1 MASPA
6 AIDLFAGGGG
16 FTEGLKLAG
25 YDVVFANDVSELM
38 RPTYENNHPDTAFIA
53 DDINNL
59 TLNRIE
65 TELQDAKTSINS
77 SSIDLV
83 VGGPPCQGFSRIGT
97 RNSEDERNA
106 LVFSFA
112 ELVNTIHPKAFV
124 MENVSGLLSA
134 KTGSGKIINQVL
146 QILKVGGYRVTLP
159 VQVLNAA
166 NYGVPQYRKRVF
178 ILGVRDDIAHQLP
191 GGQLRYPSPS
201 HVVGNN
207 DYTLFQNGQAAFISV
222 EEAIS
227 DLPVK
232 ATARGSTTL
241 YPVSRMKTQ
250 YQVKMR
256 HKAPKVIHNHHT
268 KGIQDLRMRR
278 IRALKDEGSNK
289 TNLPPELQAGG
300 LDVKYRRLRYSE
312 PAPTLTAHI
321 GKDLSDFIHPKY
333 DRWITVR
340 EAARLQSFPDHYM
353 FLGSESLQLK
363 MIGNAVPP
371 LVACAIGYQIGV
383 DLGLDVVKP
392 LRL

>member
-1 MASPA
+1 MASPI

-25 YDVVFANDVSELM
+25 YDVVFANDISEQM
-38 RPTYENNHPDTAFIA
+38 RPTFEKNHPNAVFIA

-65 TELQDAKTSINS
+65 AELQGSTTNLR
-77 SSIDLV
+77 SIDLI

-97 RNSEDERNA
+97 KNSDDERNA
-106 LVFSFA
+106 LVFAFA
-112 ELVNTIHPKAFV
+112 ELVNTIQPRAFV

-134 KTGSGKIINQVL
+134 ETGSGKIINHVL
-146 QILKVGGYRVTLP
+146 RILKVGGYSVTLP

-178 ILGVRDDIAHQLP
+178 ILGVRNDIAHQLS

-201 HVVGNN
+201 HTVGKN
-207 DYTLFQNGQAAFISV
+207 DHTLFQNGQAAFISV

-227 DLPVK
+227 DLPFK
-232 ATARGSTTL
+232 ATARGTTTL
-241 YPVSRMKTQ
+241 YPAFRMKSQ

-256 HKAPKVIHNHHT
+256 HKAPPVVYNHHT

-278 IRALKDEGSNK
+278 IRALREGSNK
-289 TNLPPELQAGG
+289 TDLPPELQAGG
-300 LDVKYRRLRYSE
+300 LDVKYRRLRYSA

-371 LVACAIGYQIGV
+371 LVACAIGYQVGV
-383 DLGLDVVKP
+383 DLGLNVVEP
-392 LRL
+392 LIP